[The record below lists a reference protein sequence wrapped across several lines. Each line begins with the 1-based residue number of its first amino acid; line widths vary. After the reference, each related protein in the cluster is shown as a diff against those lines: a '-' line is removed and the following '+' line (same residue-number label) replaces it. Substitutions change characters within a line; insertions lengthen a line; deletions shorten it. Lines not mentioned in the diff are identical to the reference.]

1 MLISIMKIFI
11 TLLLLFN
18 ITFASKAI
26 EYNQLDNELNK
37 ISTKL
42 SLEDKVYL
50 YSLILSTENKIKT
63 IVSTKEKNI
72 ESLKKLNSKTIL
84 FLKELKLGKD
94 IKTDN
99 LEKAYKSLNVKVI
112 KKLKTPI
119 IVEKTKTFDYN
130 YFVIFT
136 IGLII
141 GLISWKFLSK
151 KEIKEIVVEKIIKV
165 KSDDDEQL
173 KQEIQHLNEYVESL
187 QNALAKYESS

>member
-26 EYNQLDNELNK
+26 EYNQLNNELNK

-99 LEKAYKSLNVKVI
+99 LEKAYKSLNIKVI

>member
-84 FLKELKLGKD
+84 FLKELKHILEYIAKD
-94 IKTDN
+94 KPSASLKFKDELKILIN
-99 LEKAYKSLNVKVI
+99 SIPNNPYKYRQSI
-112 KKLKTPI
+112 
-119 IVEKTKTFDYN
+119 
-130 YFVIFT
+130 YF
-136 IGLII
+136 
-141 GLISWKFLSK
+141 
-151 KEIKEIVVEKIIKV
+151 
-165 KSDDDEQL
+165 
-173 KQEIQHLNEYVESL
+173 
-187 QNALAKYESS
+187 QNKNIRDMI